1 MSTTIAGIDISKA
14 KFDVVLLLGDGRTKH
29 RVFDNQ
35 PAGFAQL
42 DKWLVQHSAGQVH
55 ACLEATGRYG
65 DALAA
70 FLHASG
76 QAVSI
81 VNPARIK
88 KYAASQLRR
97 NKTDKADAALIAD
110 FCRTQSLRLWHP
122 PAAYH
127 QELQAM
133 VRYLASLQTAQR
145 MEANRLA
152 AAPPSA
158 TVCARIEAHLAFL
171 DDQISSLRRD
181 IQAFI
186 DRHPDL
192 KRQRELLTSIKGIG
206 DLTAARFLAEV
217 PDISAFDSA
226 RQLAAYAGL
235 TPGRFDSGSS
245 IHKPAHLVKTGNFAL
260 RRDLYFPAIVAKR
273 YNPILHEFSLRL
285 AARGLPPKAIVAALM
300 RKLLHLAFGV
310 LKHHR
315 PFDPNFLAA
324 S

>member
-1 MSTTIAGIDISKA
+1 MSTTILGIDIAKA
-14 KFDVVLLLGDGRTKH
+14 KFDVVLLVPDSHAKH

-35 PAGFAQL
+35 PAGFDQL
-42 DKWLVQHSAGQVH
+42 KTWLAKQGVGQGH

-65 DALAA
+65 DALAT
-70 FLHASG
+70 FLHQAG
-76 QAVSI
+76 YAVSI

-110 FCRTQSLRLWHP
+110 FCRTQSLRLWQP
-122 PAAYH
+122 PAAHH

-145 MEANRLA
+145 KEANRLA

-158 TVCARIEAHLAFL
+158 TVCARLEDHLAFL
-171 DDQISSLRRD
+171 NHQITTLRRD
-181 IQAFI
+181 IQSFI

-192 KRQRELLTSIKGIG
+192 QRQRELLTSIKGIG
-206 DLTAARFLAEV
+206 VLTAARFLAEV
-217 PDISAFDSA
+217 PDVSAFDSA

-235 TPGRFDSGSS
+235 TPGRHDSGSS
-245 IHKPAHLVKTGNFAL
+245 VHMPAHLVKTGNSAL
-260 RRDLYFPAIVAKR
+260 RRDFYFPAIVAKQH
-273 YNPILHEFSLRL
+273 NPVIQQFCARL
-285 AARGLPPKAIVAALM
+285 AARGLAPKAIVAAVM

-310 LKHHR
+310 LKHQR
-315 PFDPNFLAA
+315 PFDPNFLAP